1 MALYFLLFLLLNL
14 GGSRGSVGGKTLNR
28 NKFWKLQLS
37 SWSISP
43 PLKVILVMM
52 TINTATSN
60 AGDKLAFDVDVQNNS
75 SLGNL
80 VTTYTGASCRT
91 EVTPQKA
98 FLITVFLPMSLREIL
113 NSCAAYALSADTVSS
128 RLLSS

>member
-52 TINTATSN
+52 TINTAI
-60 AGDKLAFDVDVQNNS
+60 DVQNNS

-113 NSCAAYALSADTVSS
+113 NSCAAYALSADTVP